1 MYHDIRITQT
11 FEKFGKVYFRKKE
24 FAPSITIEN
33 TFAVTSGEIPRLK
46 EMFIEERV
54 T

>member
-1 MYHDIRITQT
+1 M
-11 FEKFGKVYFRKKE
+11 
-24 FAPSITIEN
+24 TIEN

-54 T
+54 TRDTIDIGGRIQNK